1 MRMVDLIMKTRHG
14 EPLSKNEIEAIVS
27 GFTSGKIPDYQ
38 MSAWMMAVCL
48 KGMGAKQTAELTMAM
63 MNSGDTVDLSD
74 LNGIKVDKHSTGGV
88 GDSTTLIAAPLVA
101 ACGGTVAKLSAAALG
116 ILEERL
122 INLNQFPA

>member
-74 LNGIKVDKHSTGGV
+74 LNGIKVDKHST
-88 GDSTTLIAAPLVA
+88 AAR
-101 ACGGTVAKLSAAALG
+101 CRMRRYCCKAKRPRPWAYRRNA
-116 ILEERL
+116 R
-122 INLNQFPA
+122 

>member
-88 GDSTTLIAAPLVA
+88 GFNHAYRRAAR
-101 ACGGTVAKLSAAALG
+101 CRMRRYCCKAKRPRPWAYRRNA
-116 ILEERL
+116 R
-122 INLNQFPA
+122 